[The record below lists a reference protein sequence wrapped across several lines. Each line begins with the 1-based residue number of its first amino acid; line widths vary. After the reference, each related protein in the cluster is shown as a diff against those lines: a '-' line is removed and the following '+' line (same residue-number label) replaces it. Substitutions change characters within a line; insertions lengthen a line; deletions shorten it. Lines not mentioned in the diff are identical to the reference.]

1 MTKDDHITMTKDNH
15 ITMTKEKSKLG
26 LGVLPKCSLS
36 ILTLCVAGTLQAQT
50 FTFQDGVGGYS
61 GTEDTFIVSGSGA
74 TLNYGANQS
83 IPVGYNTFNI
93 RRALMRFDL
102 SSLSLA
108 PGESVASASI
118 TLNLNAAPVSGA
130 EEIGVYEVALAN
142 VGWVEGTANGT
153 RQVGSSSFNYR
164 ITESTDPASTT
175 WDGGS
180 NGALEGWPGSTTPMD
195 TATVDVGTA
204 LGTDFT
210 FDLDLTLV
218 ESWINNSSTN
228 AGVVFSPTAGPA
240 NSNNYLASFDSSE
253 DGTIA
258 FRPSLEVSIIP
269 EPSAAGV
276 LVGLGALAFAC
287 VGTRRR
293 R

>member
-1 MTKDDHITMTKDNH
+1 
-15 ITMTKEKSKLG
+15 MTKEKSRIG
-26 LGVLPKCSLS
+26 IHVLLKCSLS
-36 ILTLCVAGTLQAQT
+36 AAAFCIGSSLQAQT

-61 GTEDTFIVSGSGA
+61 GTEDTFIENTSAGVVR
-74 TLNYGANQS
+74 NYGANQS

-102 SSLSLA
+102 TSLSLA
-108 PGESVASASI
+108 PGESVSSASI
-118 TLNLNAAPVSGA
+118 TLNLNAAPVSGP

-142 VGWVEGTANGT
+142 AGWVEGTANGT

-175 WDGGS
+175 WLGGS
-180 NGALEGWPGSTTPMD
+180 NGALDGWPGSTTPMD
-195 TATVDVGTA
+195 TATINTGTI

-210 FDLDLTLV
+210 FNLDTALV
-218 ESWINNSSTN
+218 ESWITNSSNN
-228 AGVVFSPTAGPA
+228 AGVIFSPTAGPA
-240 NSNNYLASFDSSE
+240 NSNNYLASFDASE

-258 FRPSLEVSIIP
+258 VRPRLEVSIIP
-269 EPSAAGV
+269 EPSAAGL
-276 LVGLGALAFAC
+276 LVGMAALAFALS
-287 VGTRRR
+287 GMRRR